1 MKTKVAMTLCVAIV
15 LGSYSSAFA
24 QLIAG
29 SPEDKAFEKILAE
42 NNPDAKIS
50 LLLDFEKQFPQSKVL
65 VDINMMLM
73 EEYRKKNDQAK
84 QNEFG
89 EKIIKIDANNITA
102 LMAVSRNYCL
112 ARTNLDVAVQYAQ
125 RASDNIAKMRT
136 QTPPANY
143 TADTWKQ
150 YVDSTDGAA
159 KATLLYCQS
168 LKR

>member
-1 MKTKVAMTLCVAIV
+1 MNRKVALTLCVAIV
-15 LGSYSSAFA
+15 LGCSSSAFA

-42 NNPDAKIS
+42 NNADAKLA
-50 LLLDFEKQFPQSKVL
+50 LLADFEREFPQSKVL
-65 VDINMMLM
+65 LDINMMAM

-89 EKIIKIDANNITA
+89 EKVIKLDGNNVTA

-112 ARTNLDVAVQYAQ
+112 ARTNLDVAVEYAQ
-125 RASDNIAKMRT
+125 RAADNIAKLKS
-136 QTPPANY
+136 QAPPPNY
-143 TADTWKQ
+143 TADSWKQ

-159 KATLLYCQS
+159 KATLAYCQS